1 MADKHPGYMTTFKE
15 RLSYWTYFI
24 GQNIYYNITAAFI
37 STYLAM
43 QGVNLAKVAIVL
55 LIVKIWDAVNDPI
68 FGFIFDKVKFKNGQK
83 SLPWLRISTALIP
96 IVTIIL
102 FSIPSA
108 LGETGKLV
116 WFGVAY
122 VLWDTVYTL
131 TDIPAYAMLNTMT
144 DNLPE
149 RNTLLSV
156 NRVFSG
162 AGVLIYGVVLPILIS
177 ENVGMS
183 ASLAIAT
190 LSIFSALTMVP
201 LSLNCKERNYK
212 PEEEDE
218 NFSPRQMFSYLG
230 KNKYLLPYSGGYC
243 ATDALKTS
251 AAVTLFVSF
260 YLFGNSLYSIVLNLL
275 NMVPG
280 VFAAMLM
287 PTILK
292 KLDKFKTLFWCNIV
306 NIILGLVIFF
316 VGYENRALFLTLT
329 CVRTIPMSIV
339 GILAFMFTPD
349 CAEYGQYK
357 SGISAK
363 GITFAI
369 QTFSVK
375 ITAAVSSSLA
385 LALLGCFHWI
395 SVEAESFEM
404 LKALNIQQSAGAL
417 EGLWIVYALVPVI
430 GMIISTFF
438 YLGYKLNDK
447 DVQIMARCNAGEI
460 TREEAQLLT
469 RFNCGTGK
477 YYPVYLVILERLDS
491 HCHRKISLSRSRR
504 TNAHYNGVLGYSINI
519 FLLSHRFRLNRF
531 PHDRMT
537 DYITI

>member
-1 MADKHPGYMTTFKE
+1 MANNYMTTKKE
-15 RLSYWTYFI
+15 RLSYWTYFV

-43 QGVNLAKVAIVL
+43 QGIDLAKVAFVL
-55 LIVKIWDAVNDPI
+55 LVVKVWDAINDPI

-83 SLPWLRISTALIP
+83 SLPWLRIATALIP
-96 IVTIIL
+96 VVTIIL

-108 LGETGKLV
+108 LSETGKLV

-131 TDIPAYAMLNTMT
+131 TDVPAYAMLNTMT
-144 DNLPE
+144 DNLQE

-162 AGVLIYGVVLPILIS
+162 GGVVIYGVVLPLLIS

-183 ASLAIAT
+183 ASMAVAV

-212 PEEEDE
+212 PDQEDE
-218 NFSPRQMFSYLG
+218 NFTPRQMFSYL
-230 KNKYLLPYSGGYC
+230 KSNKYLLIYYGGYM
-243 ATDALKTS
+243 ATDALKTFN
-251 AAVTLFVSF
+251 AVLLFASF
-260 YLFGNSLYSIVLNLL
+260 YLFGNSLFSIVLNIL

-287 PTILK
+287 PTILMRF
-292 KLDKFKTLFWCNIV
+292 DKFKTLFWCNILCV
-306 NIILGLVIFF
+306 LLGLVIYFL
-316 VGYENRALFLTLT
+316 GYDNQGLFLTLT
-329 CVRTIPMSIV
+329 CIRTIPMSLV

-349 CAEYGQYK
+349 CAEYGEYK

-375 ITAAVSSSLA
+375 ITGAVSSSLA
-385 LALLGCFHWI
+385 LFLLGLFGWI
-395 SVEAESFEM
+395 SVEAESFEQLAAM
-404 LKALNIQQSAGAL
+404 NVQQSPAALN
-417 EGLWIVYALVPVI
+417 GLWIVYALVPVI

-438 YLGYKLNDK
+438 YLCYKLNDK
-447 DVQIMARCNAGEI
+447 DVQIMAKCNSGEL
-460 TREEAQLLT
+460 TREEAEKL
-469 RFNCGTGK
+469 
-477 YYPVYLVILERLDS
+477 
-491 HCHRKISLSRSRR
+491 LSR
-504 TNAHYNGVLGYSINI
+504 TY
-519 FLLSHRFRLNRF
+519 
-531 PHDRMT
+531 
-537 DYITI
+537 

>member
-1 MADKHPGYMTTFKE
+1 MATKHPEYMTTKKE

-43 QGVNLAKVAIVL
+43 QGIDLAKVAVVL

-68 FGFIFDKVKFKNGQK
+68 FGYIFDKVKFKNGQK
-83 SLPWLRISTALIP
+83 SLPWLRIATALIP
-96 IVTIIL
+96 VVTIIL
-102 FSIPSA
+102 FSIPFA
-108 LGETGKLV
+108 LSETGKLV

-122 VLWDTVYTL
+122 LLWDTVYTL
-131 TDIPAYAMLNTMT
+131 TDVPAYAMLNTMT
-144 DNLPE
+144 DNLQE

-162 AGVLIYGVVLPILIS
+162 GGVVIYGVVLPLLIS

-183 ASLAIAT
+183 ASWAVT
-190 LSIFSALTMVP
+190 VLSVFSALTMVP

-218 NFSPRQMFSYLG
+218 SFSPKQMLQYLG
-230 KNKYLLPYSGGYC
+230 TNKYLLTYYGGYM

-251 AAVTLFVSF
+251 SAVLLFVSF
-260 YLFGNSLYSIVLNLL
+260 YLFGNSLYSIVLNIL

-280 VFAAMLM
+280 VFAAMVM

-292 KLDKFKTLFWCNIV
+292 RFDKFKTLFWCNIV
-306 NIILGLVIFF
+306 NIILGLIIYFT
-316 VGYENRALFLTLT
+316 GYDNQALFLTLT
-329 CVRTIPMSIV
+329 CIRTVPMSLV

-349 CAEYGQYK
+349 CAEYGEYK

-375 ITAAVSSSLA
+375 ITGAVSSSLA
-385 LALLGCFHWI
+385 LFLLGLFSWV
-395 SVEAESFEM
+395 SVEAESFEQLAAM
-404 LKALNIQQSAGAL
+404 NIPQSAGAL
-417 EGLWIVYALVPVI
+417 NGLWIVYALVPLI

-447 DVQIMARCNAGEI
+447 DVQIMAKCNSGEI
-460 TREEAQLLT
+460 TREEAEKQ
-469 RFNCGTGK
+469 
-477 YYPVYLVILERLDS
+477 
-491 HCHRKISLSRSRR
+491 LSRK
-504 TNAHYNGVLGYSINI
+504 Y
-519 FLLSHRFRLNRF
+519 
-531 PHDRMT
+531 
-537 DYITI
+537 

>member
-1 MADKHPGYMTTFKE
+1 MANKHPEYMTTFKE

-43 QGVNLAKVAIVL
+43 QGIDLAKVAVVL
-55 LIVKIWDAVNDPI
+55 LIVKVWDAVNDPI
-68 FGFIFDKVKFKNGQK
+68 FGYIFDKVKFKSGQK
-83 SLPWLRISTALIP
+83 SLPWLRIATALIP
-96 IVTIIL
+96 VVTILL

-108 LGETGKLV
+108 LSETGKLV

-131 TDIPAYAMLNTMT
+131 TDVPAYAMLNTMT

-162 AGVLIYGVVLPILIS
+162 AGVLIYGVVLPLLIGES
-177 ENVGMS
+177 VGMS
-183 ASLAIAT
+183 ASWAVAIMA
-190 LSIFSALTMVP
+190 IFSALTMVP
-201 LSLNCKERNYK
+201 LSVNCKERNYK

-218 NFSPRQMFSYLG
+218 SFSPKQMLQYLG
-230 KNKYLLPYSGGYC
+230 KNKYLLTYYGGYC

-251 AAVTLFVSF
+251 SAVTLFVSF
-260 YLFGNSLYSIVLNLL
+260 YLFGNSLYSIVLNIL

-292 KLDKFKTLFWCNIV
+292 RFDKFKTLFWCNIV
-306 NIILGLVIFF
+306 NILLGLVIYFT
-316 VGYENRALFLTLT
+316 GYNNQALFLTLT
-329 CVRTIPMSIV
+329 CIRTVPMSLV

-349 CAEYGQYK
+349 CAEYGEYK

-375 ITAAVSSSLA
+375 ITGAVSSSLA
-385 LALLGCFHWI
+385 LALLGLFRWI
-395 SVEAESFEM
+395 SVEAESFEQ
-404 LKALNIQQSAGAL
+404 LAVLNVQQSPGALN
-417 EGLWIVYALVPVI
+417 GLWIVYALVPVI

-447 DVQIMARCNAGEI
+447 DVQIMAKCNSGEI
-460 TREEAQLLT
+460 TREEAEAL
-469 RFNCGTGK
+469 
-477 YYPVYLVILERLDS
+477 
-491 HCHRKISLSRSRR
+491 LSRK
-504 TNAHYNGVLGYSINI
+504 Y
-519 FLLSHRFRLNRF
+519 
-531 PHDRMT
+531 
-537 DYITI
+537 